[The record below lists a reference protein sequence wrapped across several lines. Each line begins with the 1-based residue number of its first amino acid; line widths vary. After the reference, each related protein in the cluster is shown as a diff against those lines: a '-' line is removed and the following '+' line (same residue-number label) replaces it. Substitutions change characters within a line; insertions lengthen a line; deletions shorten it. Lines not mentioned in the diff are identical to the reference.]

1 MCVHSR
7 LTRSTLPFPL
17 PALGSTRKR
26 THTLSLSLSRY
37 LLLSQTRQTPPLH
50 VSHTPLHLN
59 ISISSARP
67 PLSSRYALAELE
79 RDPVSGQPACDCIVF
94 SDGGRILGLGDLG
107 AWGMGIPMGKLDL
120 YTVCG
125 GLNPRRTIP
134 VIIDAGCFDESR
146 NTAHIVVREHPL
158 YTGEK
163 KDRVTQLSAA
173 GTAVN
178 SAYYGDDSMIGEFM
192 TAATDLFGRHC
203 LLQFED
209 FNRYV

>member
-1 MCVHSR
+1 M
-7 LTRSTLPFPL
+7 
-17 PALGSTRKR
+17 
-26 THTLSLSLSRY
+26 
-37 LLLSQTRQTPPLH
+37 
-50 VSHTPLHLN
+50 
-59 ISISSARP
+59 
-67 PLSSRYALAELE
+67 
-79 RDPVSGQPACDCIVF
+79 SGQPACDCIVF

-146 NTAHIVVREHPL
+146 NTAHIVVRDHPL

-209 FNRYV
+209 FNRYAVVMWFSYVAQPVCVINVPPSQLTNHSVVCVINVPPSQLTNHSV